1 MDLKRADLVV
11 NAVCPGFVM
20 TEMTKNTGSVTADQG
35 FWNFIFFLI
44 DSLKDFKDPNF
55 AFLFTAAET
64 PVYLALLGENYSGP
78 KGEFWQKL
86 KVIDWLNLNYK
97 WEDNV

>member
-20 TEMTKNTGSVTADQG
+20 TEMTKNTGAVTADQG
-35 FWNFIFFLI
+35 FQNFIFFLI
-44 DSLKDFKDPNF
+44 DPLKNF

-64 PVYLALLGENYSGP
+64 PVHLALLAENYSGP